1 MTVDVEGMAA
11 RMLDAVEVAAPIC
24 PWTMA
29 ARAGFAV
36 KVGPARQPAMTL
48 GPVIVVP
55 PHRVERRA
63 FSVAHELAHA
73 ALRCA
78 DLDDNERTV
87 DAVASAVLLPRG
99 AFARDVADV
108 GADLRAL
115 KARHP
120 RASYEAIGRRV
131 AALLGA
137 TLTIH
142 DVGPRGVRV
151 RGSTSIRPLERAL
164 VLEARASC
172 EAVGPEDMRACPVT
186 DGPWSRVLVL
196 HRQRSR

>member
-1 MTVDVEGMAA
+1 MTVDVEGIAA
-11 RMLDAVEVAAPIC
+11 RMLDAVEVAAPVC

-36 KVGPARQPAMTL
+36 KVGPARRPAMTL

-73 ALRCA
+73 ALRWA
-78 DLDDNERTV
+78 GENDDEPTV
-87 DAVASAVLLPRG
+87 DAVASAVLLPRE

-115 KARHP
+115 KVRHP

-131 AALLGA
+131 AALIGA
-137 TLTIH
+137 RLAIH
-142 DVGPRGVRV
+142 DVGPRGVRM
-151 RGSTSIRPLERAL
+151 RGAPPPALEAL
-164 VLEARASC
+164 ALEARAC
-172 EAVGPEDMRACPVT
+172 GEALGPE
-186 DGPWSRVLVL
+186 
-196 HRQRSR
+196 